1 MTERRFSLD
10 QRIVAALQVD
20 GRCSWSRIAQALGEP
35 ERNVTRHGIAL
46 LESGRVAVTAVAN
59 SGGTAI
65 VRLQCSPGTVRVAA
79 SALAQRSDC
88 IFVYILTGTAD
99 CVAEIHVSRD
109 RLPKLV
115 MDELPAT
122 MGVVRSWTD
131 PVLRYFR
138 TVREWEAG
146 VLTPAE
152 KEAIGGVSPPA
163 TFHTDLE
170 RGTRDPV
177 DRTIIRELMQNGRVG
192 TTALARTAGV
202 SEATARRRVQSLLAE
217 GAISLRVV
225 VDPALFGLRAEA
237 MLFIKTQRN
246 RIEPL
251 VRGMLEMP
259 YVRYAAGTA
268 GEYQVV
274 ANIAAPDESVLYDYI
289 TTAPWVADAAALET
303 NMVVQA
309 VKRSGRAM

>member
-122 MGVVRSWTD
+122 MGVVR
-131 PVLRYFR
+131 
-138 TVREWEAG
+138 AG
-146 VLTPAE
+146 PTPCC
-152 KEAIGGVSPPA
+152 
-163 TFHTDLE
+163 
-170 RGTRDPV
+170 GTS
-177 DRTIIRELMQNGRVG
+177 
-192 TTALARTAGV
+192 ARSA
-202 SEATARRRVQSLLAE
+202 
-217 GAISLRVV
+217 
-225 VDPALFGLRAEA
+225 
-237 MLFIKTQRN
+237 
-246 RIEPL
+246 
-251 VRGMLEMP
+251 
-259 YVRYAAGTA
+259 
-268 GEYQVV
+268 
-274 ANIAAPDESVLYDYI
+274 
-289 TTAPWVADAAALET
+289 
-303 NMVVQA
+303 
-309 VKRSGRAM
+309 SGRPGC